1 MCVYLRLIKFIN
13 DQESH
18 VSDREISLYESY
30 SINNDLVNE
39 EDFEASVDD
48 IFSSIL
54 NKVEI

>member
-39 EDFEASVDD
+39 EDFEGSVDD